1 MPRPEDH
8 FRSRFQC
15 LVIFLQLSAILR
27 DTPWPPAWSPDHQV
41 LATSTVPIDFVTP
54 EGGNYHAL
62 LNNQVVY
69 PLKVKHRFSGP
80 YSNWHTFLSE
90 FAWSPDSQ
98 SVAFVEKI
106 YDWQYSDPFN
116 RYWDG
121 RAYNKKF
128 FLVILSRNGKAV
140 GYQLRLQKDLQL
152 HWLDSGKIILNGVT
166 FDLKTN
172 PPQTIP

>member
-1 MPRPEDH
+1 
-8 FRSRFQC
+8 
-15 LVIFLQLSAILR
+15 
-27 DTPWPPAWSPDHQV
+27 
-41 LATSTVPIDFVTP
+41 
-54 EGGNYHAL
+54 
-62 LNNQVVY
+62 
-69 PLKVKHRFSGP
+69 
-80 YSNWHTFLSE
+80 
-90 FAWSPDSQ
+90 
-98 SVAFVEKI
+98 VEKV

-128 FLVILSRNGKAV
+128 FLVILSRNGKAF
-140 GYQLRLQKDLQL
+140 GYQLRLQKDPQL